1 MLHFTLTITYKLLSC
16 IHCLNLCTCMLTL
29 KPSSLTSCLLE
40 KVSLLLECLL
50 SLFLL
55 LQFFP
60 LFFLFILNFLLK
72 LFAGRLLL
80 NLGKSKCQSLISTKM
95 YSCKT
100 TVKPDESS
108 AYNHST
114 CSYIVANAYKSN
126 TKFTFCICVL
136 HLSFT
141 YFFLASK
148 IIIFLTI
155 NYVIDVIQ
163 TYCLCMSLNPGPL
176 TCKSSTLLN

>member
-29 KPSSLTSCLLE
+29 KSSSLTSCLFE

-108 AYNHST
+108 VYNHST

-126 TKFTFCICVL
+126 TKFTFCICIL
-136 HLSFT
+136 HFSFT
-141 YFFLASK
+141 YFSQLQKSLFFSL
-148 IIIFLTI
+148 LTML
-155 NYVIDVIQ
+155 Q
-163 TYCLCMSLNPGPL
+163 M
-176 TCKSSTLLN
+176 